1 LRAVPDL
8 TPEPPLAVAGGG
20 VAGVL
25 ENNSSQKRLKYVRR
39 ERKRLRWWT
48 SDVRLLSMN
57 LRALTNDRLVTLIS
71 LRAEAIRRT
80 DDATELA
87 ALEGQLVAYRGELSR
102 RLQAELAAAEIA
114 EREAEQDK
122 LLDNY
127 CAI

>member
-1 LRAVPDL
+1 
-8 TPEPPLAVAGGG
+8 
-20 VAGVL
+20 
-25 ENNSSQKRLKYVRR
+25 
-39 ERKRLRWWT
+39 
-48 SDVRLLSMN
+48 MN
-57 LRALTNDRLVTLIS
+57 LRALTNERLVTLIS

-114 EREAEQDK
+114 EREAEQDRV
-122 LLDNY
+122 LDNY

>member
-1 LRAVPDL
+1 MPDL